1 MKYTRRSPEQKQA
14 IVAAWRA
21 SGEPL
26 SRFAP
31 RAGVAKSSLAEW
43 AQRSRPC
50 LPVAF
55 HEVVVACP
63 APAPSLVLT
72 LARCGHRVE
81 VPPGFDAGELR
92 RLVEALC

>member
-1 MKYTRRSPEQKQA
+1 MKRTRRSPHQKQA

-26 SRFAP
+26 SRFAL
-31 RAGVAKSSLAEW
+31 RAGIAKSSLAEW
-43 AQRSRPC
+43 ARCSPPC

-55 HEVVVACP
+55 REVEVAEV
-63 APAPSLVLT
+63 APAPPLVVT
-72 LARCGHRVE
+72 LAGSGHAVA

-92 RLVEALC
+92 RLVAALC